1 MGKNLEES
9 GQELYN
15 IYVYGD
21 RETVVSINHKILS
34 PNLGMNRV
42 TPVHEAGVAA
52 TRPQPTEMRWK
63 RVLKFS
69 LRPSL
74 ARRERDCCVQ

>member
-1 MGKNLEES
+1 MGKNVEES

-21 RETVVSINHKILS
+21 RKTVVSINHKILS

-52 TRPQPTEMRWK
+52 TRPPPSEMRWK
-63 RVLKFS
+63 HVFQFS
-69 LRPSL
+69 LRSSL
-74 ARRERDCCVQ
+74 A